1 MSNGAASESAVW
13 KDRDPPPAFNGD
25 VDLYKQFERDLKLWR
40 HDTDV
45 PEEEGIK
52 LADEESLEGGSDS
65 SGDYV
70 YVGEDVLNHVYE
82 EAEIQEALAAY
93 QQVRKAI
100 QEQKTGRGYYAPGS
114 SSSGKGFGKSI
125 GKNKTSFKF
134 TSKGT
139 KVHVDL
145 LKLRTK
151 CARCG
156 QVGHWARFFEIEE
169 EVPQDRDYHV
179 TLGQCFKKVTPSEFT
194 GLTTGSHV
202 GIVDTEAQGGL
213 IGRPALQRLQDSLKE
228 HQLQV
233 RWSNKQAQAR
243 GIGGEAKVAGVV
255 EIPVGVAGVNSL
267 IEARV
272 VEDEVPFLLSIKFLK
287 QVKGSSTEDRGDVQ
301 SRANTIGWGWK
312 SDSEG
317 GMVSEVPCEVVGG
330 SSDHEPDPVQ
340 ESRDHSQRKDLPD
353 ASRQEHHAVDDA
365 AKRHASHST
374 QECTIGA
381 RLPDSNAVPNIPD
394 VLNGIENSSHAIVA
408 SHELIGESTKQPHR
422 HTSEAST
429 NGDEVPTRR
438 AMCDY
443 FEWDPV
449 ETRRMQEALMKKGE
463 EEKAEQFESALKKE
477 KEEAI
482 QKTMEVAQERHQALM
497 LDQHI
502 QREREKEIM
511 QNQLLWMTALVGEE
525 RLEQALQD
533 PAMQQEAA
541 MRAMTCRQTL
551 QQQASHQTMGAQ
563 PSGAQTEGTM
573 ESSESG
579 VPPEKM
585 HRWLQGNAIR
595 VCLLEN
601 SSQRNLWARLQ
612 LEDEEVAEHEK
623 RVLQGY
629 WSESEDRKS
638 WRYYSGILP
647 ETAHDL
653 KTTGLFANGAWE
665 EDHYEPGQDRA
676 LSKASKKAIVKNMKA
691 LTVAEVFSP
700 PRVAVVAE
708 ELGHRSGGPYDLQT
722 GYDLS
727 SSTDR
732 MKCMKELRQADP
744 DVLIICPPC
753 SPFSLLQE
761 LNRGRT
767 AESAWK
773 LRLAEGKQHLAY
785 GMKLY
790 EWQVRRGKWAIFEHP
805 ATSRAWHEEV
815 VQRVLR
821 LPGVQR
827 VRANQCEYGLAVKG
841 LPNQKPTDFM
851 VNGRHL
857 AEALSKRRQ
866 GNHEHQA
873 LIGGI
878 AKFAQKYPKGLC
890 RAMIQGAIKDVKGQ
904 RTYAV
909 EQEEAPRE
917 DEVEKALDDHYERLE
932 ADQFRHQECLRRP
945 EEEKAHEEEE
955 ESGSQQLSKEEKK
968 LVQKLRNN
976 LGHPQAMDFCR
987 ALRMARARSA
997 VWKFVKDEFRC
1008 EACEQNPRP
1017 RSARPAMLPKNFEPA
1032 RTVGIDVVYFPGL
1045 DVRSV
1050 KPVLNM
1056 VDWATGY
1063 QMLEPLQPMQSEHVW
1078 NTFHST
1084 WVRVFRMPECIVVD
1098 QGREFGKDFTEK
1110 VNEMGAVMKVI
1121 GARAPWQQGRTE
1133 RHGGLAKEIFVKLRE
1148 DALPTSEHE
1157 WKQCVHVLEAAK
1169 NRMHNRLQSSSTTA
1183 GTQHPA
1189 ARKPGVR

>member
-1 MSNGAASESAVW
+1 MAKSAIGHVSAKMILMLEEKSRPAASSTGTTS
-13 KDRDPPPAFNGD
+13 P
-25 VDLYKQFERDLKLWR
+25 
-40 HDTDV
+40 
-45 PEEEGIK
+45 
-52 LADEESLEGGSDS
+52 
-65 SGDYV
+65 
-70 YVGEDVLNHVYE
+70 
-82 EAEIQEALAAY
+82 
-93 QQVRKAI
+93 KA
-100 QEQKTGRGYYAPGS
+100 G
-114 SSSGKGFGKSI
+114 
-125 GKNKTSFKF
+125 
-134 TSKGT
+134 
-139 KVHVDL
+139 
-145 LKLRTK
+145 
-151 CARCG
+151 
-156 QVGHWARFFEIEE
+156 FFEIEE

-438 AMCDY
+438 ASHSTASEEIGTHSRQIVLEVRTPSVRLLRVGSGGDPANAGGFDEEGRGREGRAVRVRFEEGEGRSDSKDY
-443 FEWDPV
+443 GSGSG
-449 ETRRMQEALMKKGE
+449 ETSSPDAGPTHSTREGEGDHAEPAALDDRSGVRRTTGASSSGPSHAAGGSNEGDDLSSDA
-463 EEKAEQFESALKKE
+463 SAAGQSPDDGSTTKWSSNGGNNG
-477 KEEAI
+477 
-482 QKTMEVAQERHQALM
+482 V
-497 LDQHI
+497 
-502 QREREKEIM
+502 QRELDYDVIPRIP
-511 QNQLLWMTALVGEE
+511 G
-525 RLEQALQD
+525 
-533 PAMQQEAA
+533 
-541 MRAMTCRQTL
+541 
-551 QQQASHQTMGAQ
+551 
-563 PSGAQTEGTM
+563 
-573 ESSESG
+573 G

-691 LTVAEVFSP
+691 LTAAEVFSP